1 MTYLL
6 SWTGQQRS
14 SYYYR
19 SSSGKA
25 GRKPS
30 TYTRLTN
37 GRIVG
42 NTVVIETIKK
52 IRSVEFVCYG
62 YQKVTPELKDLGFVI
77 NHKKVYRLMNESKL
91 LLGKRISNA
100 EKRQFVK
107 QRRIQ
112 AVHPMQYL
120 SMDIKYVY
128 IHGEKRNVY
137 LLTVIDVC
145 TRKVLGHLLK
155 SSIRKHD
162 VVLLLDGIIQEYKV
176 EGITIR
182 NDNGSQFVAHAVRE
196 FLKSNNVNQEFTH
209 IATPEENAY
218 FEALHSI
225 IEREVI
231 RRYWFDSLEYAKWK
245 IEDYY
250 RFYNNRRRHG
260 SIGMLSPQK
269 YWELFFSEYLPS
281 KTGAKNGIVVKG
293 AEARGTCHAL
303 DRNEVFATFVQANNK
318 QNLLN

>member
-1 MTYLL
+1 MDNAT
-6 SWTGQQRS
+6 
-14 SYYYR
+14 
-19 SSSGKA
+19 
-25 GRKPS
+25 
-30 TYTRLTN
+30 
-37 GRIVG
+37 
-42 NTVVIETIKK
+42 VIETIKK
-52 IRSVEFVCYG
+52 ILSVEFVCYG

-100 EKRQFVK
+100 EKRRFVK

-155 SSIRKHD
+155 SSVRKHD

-176 EGITIR
+176 EGMTIR
-182 NDNGSQFVAHAVRE
+182 NDNGSQFVARAVRE

-218 FEALHSI
+218 IEALHSVL
-225 IEREVI
+225 EREVI

-250 RFYNNRRRHG
+250 RFYNNRRRHR

-269 YWELFFSEYLPS
+269 YWEIFFSEYLPN

-293 AEARGTCHAL
+293 AEARGACQAL
-303 DRNEVFATFVQANNK
+303 DNNEVFATFVQANNK